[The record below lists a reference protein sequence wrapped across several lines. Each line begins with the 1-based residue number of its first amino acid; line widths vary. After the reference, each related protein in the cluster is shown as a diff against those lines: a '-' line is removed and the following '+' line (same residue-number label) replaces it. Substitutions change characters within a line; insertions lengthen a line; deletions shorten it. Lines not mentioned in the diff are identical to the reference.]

1 MNEEQ
6 RKTIEKL
13 ARTALRM
20 LVRRHRR
27 FWRLWGD
34 ELADDCTA
42 RVWRECERIRLVE
55 GVSAYDDHERLARL
69 VVHCAEQSRHQH
81 GFPAD
86 LFSLDELAKIFNV
99 HRSKVYRGK
108 AYSYIAALKI
118 AREIGIETNRKMKD
132 CCDSV

>member
-6 RKTIEKL
+6 RQHVEKL

-34 ELADDCTA
+34 ELTDDCVA

-55 GVSAYDDHERLARL
+55 GIIAYDDHERLARI
-69 VVHCAEQSRHQH
+69 VVFCAEQSRHQH
-81 GFPAD
+81 GFPND
-86 LFSLDELAKIFNV
+86 LFSLDELACIFGV
-99 HRSKVYRGK
+99 HRSKVYRDGPK
-108 AYSYIAALKI
+108 SYVASLRLAAHL
-118 AREIGIETNRKMKD
+118 IG
-132 CCDSV
+132 